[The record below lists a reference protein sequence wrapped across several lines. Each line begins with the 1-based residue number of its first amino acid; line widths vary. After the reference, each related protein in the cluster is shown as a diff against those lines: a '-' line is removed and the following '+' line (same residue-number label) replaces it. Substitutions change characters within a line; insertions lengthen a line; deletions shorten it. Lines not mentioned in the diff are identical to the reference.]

1 MSRTDVQKNLFLEML
16 GQAFELQHN
25 HWNGNETGN
34 DTHWVNIGFN
44 DLISHWITA
53 VSGSEAYTVDITV
66 FFPVLSYGG
75 AVLSL

>member
-1 MSRTDVQKNLFLEML
+1 ML